1 MNQILGINETISHR
15 KELGDGRYQV
25 PDGVVLSIWPEP
37 TQSSWQI
44 NPGVYILPNKPADI
58 WPKLDSAQ
66 LSSSHVQPDT
76 LVLQNTRKFLTI
88 CQMEHFDHVSLLLLD
103 QNSNHWHQT
112 YQFYWTNCLTVSI
125 VTKEIKRR
133 SKTQEFDVLESDIPV
148 QQVFY
153 RADHR
158 SGVHCRPWRA
168 FWLWVRFG

>member
-1 MNQILGINETISHR
+1 MNQILGINEAITHR

-76 LVLQNTRKFLTI
+76 LVLQNTRKFYQSAKWNTLITFHFYLLTRILTI
-88 CQMEHFDHVSLLLLD
+88 E
-103 QNSNHWHQT
+103 HQT
-112 YQFYWTNCLTVSI
+112 LLFSKQNVWLFQKFTKKSNTFPKLKILTFWK
-125 VTKEIKRR
+125 VTPIGII
-133 SKTQEFDVLESDIPV
+133 S
-148 QQVFY
+148 
-153 RADHR
+153 
-158 SGVHCRPWRA
+158 
-168 FWLWVRFG
+168 